1 MTIHLTLPLSKKPL
15 PSTEPEHDP
24 FDELPVISVYSDD
37 EAVADNLK
45 TEHTYTPIAA
55 RRFELGRVFVTT
67 SAEALLDRSGC
78 DRETLLLRH
87 QSGDWGDLS
96 DEDRQAN
103 DDALRHGGRLFS
115 SYRIQGEKVWVI
127 TEADRRSSTVLLPD
141 EY

>member
-1 MTIHLTLPLSKKPL
+1 MTIHLTLPLSKNPL
-15 PSTEPEHDP
+15 PVPEPDP
-24 FDELPVISVYSDD
+24 LDDLPVISIYSDD
-37 EAVADNLK
+37 DAVADGLK
-45 TEHTYTPIAA
+45 TEHTYTPTAN

-67 SAEALLDRSGC
+67 GAEALLDRTGQ
-78 DRETLLLRH
+78 DKETLLRRH
-87 QSGDWGDLS
+87 QSGDWGELG

-115 SYRIQGEKVWVI
+115 AYRFQGEKVWVI